1 MGKFDKYRIE
11 LKNMQAM
18 TCTQEF
24 KLDNQFFIDIDA
36 PEVTRGNVNVVM
48 NVKKLAGGSA
58 FEIKFGM
65 DGVVQVAC
73 DRCLDDMDLDIAVS
87 DKVMVK
93 MGTEYAEDGDWVII
107 PEEEGEINVAWFMYE
122 FIALAIPMKHVHA
135 PGKCNKAMAGKLS
148 RHLRISADDEDMA
161 GVGVEE
167 DEDLEN
173 PSGALDPRWSG
184 LKKILDNN

>member
-48 NVKKLAGGSA
+48 NVKKLAGESA

>member
-1 MGKFDKYRIE
+1 MGKFDKYKIG

-18 TCTQEF
+18 ACTQEF

-36 PEVTRGNVNVVM
+36 PEVTKGNVNVIM
-48 NVKKLAGGSA
+48 DVKKLAGGNA

-65 DGVVQVAC
+65 NGVVQVSC
-73 DRCLDDMDLDIAVS
+73 DRCLDDMDLDITVS

-93 MGTEYAEDGDWVII
+93 MGTEYAEDGDWVVI
-107 PEEEGEINVAWFMYE
+107 PEDEGEINVAWFMYE

-135 PGKCNKAMAGKLS
+135 PGKCNKAMAGKLTE
-148 RHLRISADDEDMA
+148 HLRISADDEDMT

-173 PSGALDPRWSG
+173 PSGTLDPRWNG

>member
-93 MGTEYAEDGDWVII
+93 MGTEYAEDGDWVVI
-107 PEEEGEINVAWFMYE
+107 PEEEGKINVAWFMYE

-148 RHLRISADDEDMA
+148 RHLRISADDEDMT